1 MATLARWQET
11 LAPRSWLPLVLRD
24 CKPGLSISASSYSSC
39 PAFHLW
45 RQSNR
50 LFASHARAVPVP
62 STHPVAVRSF
72 GKLNH
77 SYPTHPRKPNS
88 YPHPSRAHIQTHR
101 AKLLRPTPRIRRRY
115 QSHQLRPQIALYL
128 SLTGYP
134 RCRLAPCQSRGLMQ
148 SRVLGASRH
157 PRMWSVPRRCLCRA
171 EGGLRLPAPRP
182 CLREMGAMCH
192 RLELPPPGPSS
203 SRRWGQKALGMR

>member
-11 LAPRSWLPLVLRD
+11 LAPHAWLPLVLRNRQ
-24 CKPGLSISASSYSSC
+24 PSLSIFASSYSSC
-39 PAFHLW
+39 PALYLR
-45 RQSNR
+45 RQSDR

-77 SYPTHPRKPNS
+77 SYPPPSTEAHFISSPR
-88 YPHPSRAHIQTHR
+88 RAHIQTHR
-101 AKLLRPTPRIRRRY
+101 AKALRPTPRIRRRY
-115 QSHQLRPQIALYL
+115 RSHQPRPQIALCL

-134 RCRLAPCQSRGLMQ
+134 RCRLAPCQSRGPMQ

-157 PRMWSVPRRCLCRA
+157 PRMWSVPRRCLCRV
-171 EGGLRLPAPRP
+171 EGDPRLPAPRP
-182 CLREMGAMCH
+182 CLRGMAALCR